1 MKLINNKKILLTI
14 GTTIFMTFINMQR
27 TLAATIGTQEV
38 ETATQNI
45 KDAVIKL
52 AMPIRYSS
60 YVCKHCDY
68 SY

>member
-1 MKLINNKKILLTI
+1 
-14 GTTIFMTFINMQR
+14 MTFINMQR